1 MNAMRMVRSVSA
13 EYSTRRNRQKMEGSG
28 MSGPTIGLIMSGGG
42 ARAAYQV
49 GVLRAVAH
57 MLPQRA
63 RNPFGIICGTSAGSI
78 NRSRLYTRNS
88 LPLASVG
95 GAPYSLNEP
104 GVVNCVLEAG
114 CAIGP
119 RLHIADKM
127 SVDLAYVDRRAHEP
141 TGDRGLLGCL
151 KTDV

>member
-1 MNAMRMVRSVSA
+1 MNAMRMVRSVSVK
-13 EYSTRRNRQKMEGSG
+13 YSTRRNQEKLEGSG

-78 NRSRLYTRNS
+78 NA
-88 LPLASVG
+88 LAWCG
-95 GAPYSLNEP
+95 HPF
-104 GVVNCVLEAG
+104 
-114 CAIGP
+114 
-119 RLHIADKM
+119 
-127 SVDLAYVDRRAHEP
+127 DL
-141 TGDRGLLGCL
+141 
-151 KTDV
+151 